1 METAK
6 YKLFKQSITV
16 AGVWDYDKSYERL
29 VIVTKEIEDGI
40 VDVYISRLTVPEKT
54 KLTAINKDKEPYWH
68 RIGGFDQATVVA
80 FRDKLD
86 EINRNIGTKE
96 DPNTLWGEIAKLIS
110 KISGIEESDYISY
123 KGEINSPF
131 SRQDLARKSNGL
143 YIFNNAKASSSSSRQ
158 AEDFEH
164 YNQRGIESGEVVD
177 KGSYIIPGDCRDL
190 FKWHSLRKDFDWT
203 IETGDV
209 LIKTKDGWD
218 IITSE
223 DTKESG
229 GGGGGGGSY
238 PTVTVTY
245 DDGSWLL
252 TDDKQFVK
260 GTETVYVNGV
270 RYFHETK
277 AYDYVS
283 FGEEDPNAA
292 GITFDIYL
300 NIDETDEVIISAKL
314 VN

>member
-1 METAK
+1 MEPAK

-29 VIVTKEIEDGI
+29 VIVTKKIEDGI

-86 EINRNIGTKE
+86 EIDRNIGTKE
-96 DPNTLWGEIAKLIS
+96 DPNTLWGEIAKLTS

-131 SRQDLARKSNGL
+131 SRQDLARNSNGL
-143 YIFNNAKASSSSSRQ
+143 YIFNNAKASSSGFRQ

-164 YNQRGIESGEVVD
+164 YNQRGIETGEVID
-177 KGSYIIPGDCRDL
+177 KGSYIIPADCRDL

-218 IITSE
+218 IIASE
-223 DTKESG
+223 DVKESG
-229 GGGGGGGSY
+229 GEGGGSY
-238 PTVTVTY
+238 PIIEITY
-245 DDGSWLL
+245 SDGNWILP
-252 TDDKQFVK
+252 DDKQFTK
-260 GTETVYVNGV
+260 GTETVHVNGV
-270 RYFHETK
+270 SYFHETGG
-277 AYDYVS
+277 YEYVS
-283 FGEEDPNAA
+283 SGEEDPNAA
-292 GITFDIYL
+292 GITFNKDL

-314 VN
+314 IN